1 MTTANSCQVIAET
14 IGERYTCSLVNGF
27 VRIRT
32 PDVYPD
38 GEVIDL
44 FLNEQ
49 SQVLTDLGETL
60 RWLDMQTLSQG
71 LSKKDKPFLYL
82 IKRKHGIEIR
92 RGMLIVQVQED
103 LRDAVNRLVQGAIWV
118 SKFTFS
124 E

>member
-1 MTTANSCQVIAET
+1 M
-14 IGERYTCSLVNGF
+14 GERYTCSPINGF

-71 LSKKDKPFLYL
+71 LSKKYKPFLYL
-82 IKRKHGIEIR
+82 IERKHGIEIR

-103 LRDAVNRLVQGAIWV
+103 LRDAVNRLVQAAISV

-124 E
+124 Q

>member
-1 MTTANSCQVIAET
+1 M
-14 IGERYTCSLVNGF
+14 GERYTCSLVNGF

-49 SQVLTDLGETL
+49 SKVLTDLGETL

-71 LSKKDKPFLYL
+71 LSKKYKPFLYL
-82 IKRKHGIEIR
+82 IERKQGIEVHQ
-92 RGMLIVQVQED
+92 GMLIVQVQED
-103 LRDAVNRLVQGAIWV
+103 LKDAINRLIQAAILV